1 LHQLKRNIDMSKTK
15 NPTIDRHMPE
25 AVHHVADRLKEARRL
40 LAEADTTASALWSD
54 YQTALRQNAKD
65 TQTPRSAW
73 ETACADKQSRA
84 LAVELLEADLRAVLR
99 DLAEGAHRPGSP
111 FRDAQTEDH
120 RAQLAAEGARRELV
134 AEAVG
139 LLERAARTGTEEAAC
154 PRTGAALAEFAALAE
169 LVPDVAEEVTTR
181 ARVPR
186 YVSAG
191 CVPVVENVLAM
202 LRNVAAPVA

>member
-1 LHQLKRNIDMSKTK
+1 MTTK
-15 NPTIDRHMPE
+15 KQTANRHMPAE
-25 AVHHVADRLKEARRL
+25 VHATADRLKEARAL

-84 LAVELLEADLRAVLR
+84 LAVELLEADLAAALR
-99 DLAEGAHRPGSP
+99 NLAADAHRPGSA
-111 FRDAQTEDH
+111 FRAVQELDS
-120 RAQLAAEGARRELV
+120 RAALAAEGARRELV